1 MKVFI
6 VVRDILY
13 RPPVTWSLFQ
23 LLVLSVIICSTL
35 AAAPGWSIWQGGMWN
50 IPDDDNDNIPG
61 VGGTDYPVNGQK
73 ELCAINPTNPGC

>member
-1 MKVFI
+1 MVC
-6 VVRDILY
+6 
-13 RPPVTWSLFQ
+13 
-23 LLVLSVIICSTL
+23 CSM

-61 VGGTDYPVNGQK
+61 LAGSDYPVNGQK